1 MASAELYPQESAAA
15 RASNR
20 GRSLLSRNLAASII
34 LLMIVL
40 AGLPIAVW
48 LDLRSLSEA
57 ASLDQANSLISMIDS
72 VRSYYAENIVGRV
85 EANGGAA
92 HVTPDYLDTP
102 GSIPIPA
109 TLSLELGG
117 LISKAG
123 GDIKFRFFSDYPFKN
138 RAPHAFDAFE
148 RQALATLRSN
158 PSERVYDISGSIF
171 DQRIHVVTPI
181 LMAAPCVSCHNSDP
195 NSPKRD
201 WKIGDVRGIEEFT
214 IRQTVGARLF
224 AFKYLIAYFAFV
236 AATGL
241 AFIWRQHRQYAVIER
256 INREL
261 ARANASLASVAQKIA
276 KYLSPQHSRS
286 IFSGERDVLIATE
299 RKKLTI
305 FFSDVVDFT
314 ATAER
319 LQPEELT
326 SILNE
331 YLTAMSQIATSHGGT
346 VNKFIGDAILVF
358 FGDPESRGVAE
369 DAKACLE
376 MAFAMQ
382 ERLAELNS
390 NWRRR
395 GVEEPFR
402 ARMGINTGFVTVGNF
417 GSDDHMDYTII
428 GAEANLA
435 ARLQTIAEPGG
446 IVLSYETYSLV
457 RRYVRARPLAAITL
471 KGVSAPIIP
480 YAIDG
485 RIDAP
490 NEDGAVINVHGGGL
504 DLFVDVGALD
514 LGSADRVR
522 QALED
527 AASAIKHKWRAKA
540 RQARGQPTTQNS
552 GRSGIER
559 LPEVCKQSHNHG
571 RVAEVW
577 KRR

>member
-1 MASAELYPQESAAA
+1 MVSAELYSQESSAA
-15 RASNR
+15 RAANR
-20 GRSLLSRNLAASII
+20 DPSLLGGKLAPSII
-34 LLMIVL
+34 LLTIVL

-48 LDLRSLSEA
+48 LDMRSLSEA
-57 ASLDQANSLISMIDS
+57 ALRDQANSLISTIDS

-85 EANGGAA
+85 QANGGAA
-92 HVTPDYLDTP
+92 HVTSDYLDTP
-102 GSIPIPA
+102 GGIPIPA

-117 LISKAG
+117 LISKG
-123 GDIKFRFFSDYPFKN
+123 GRDITFRFFSDYPFKN

-148 RQALATLRSN
+148 RQALTTLRDN
-158 PSERVYDISGSIF
+158 PNERVYDVSGSIF
-171 DQRIHVVTPI
+171 DERIRVVTPI

-195 NSPKRD
+195 NSPKQD
-201 WKIGDVRGIEEFT
+201 WKVGDVRGIEEFT
-214 IRQTVGARLF
+214 IRQTIGAKLF
-224 AFKYLIAYFAFV
+224 AFKYLIAYFGLV
-236 AATGL
+236 AAIGL
-241 AFIWRQHRQYAVIER
+241 TFIWLQRRQFAVIGQ

-305 FFSDVVDFT
+305 FFSDVVNFT

-326 SILNE
+326 AILNE
-331 YLTAMSQIATSHGGT
+331 YLTAMSKIATSHGGT
-346 VNKFIGDAILVF
+346 VNKFIGDAILIF
-358 FGDPESRGVAE
+358 FGDPDSRGVAE

-382 ERLAELNS
+382 KRLGELNDD
-390 NWRRR
+390 WRRR

-402 ARMGINTGFVTVGNF
+402 ARMGINTGFVNVGNF

-435 ARLQTIAEPGG
+435 ARLQAIAEPGG

-457 RRYVRARPLAAITL
+457 RRYVKARPLAAIAL
-471 KGVSAPIIP
+471 KGISAPVIP

-485 RIDAP
+485 RIDATG
-490 NEDGAVINVHGGGL
+490 EHGTVINEHGAGL
-504 DLFVDVGALD
+504 DIFVDVGAVD
-514 LGSADRVR
+514 LTSADRVR
-522 QALED
+522 RALEQ
-527 AASAIKHKWRAKA
+527 AASAIRR
-540 RQARGQPTTQNS
+540 RQTEATS
-552 GRSGIER
+552 EGIS
-559 LPEVCKQSHNHG
+559 EVPVQSPIFPKSD
-571 RVAEVW
+571 AY
-577 KRR
+577 